1 MKEKEIN
8 NRQIETVAEA
18 IRNLQEYKIIE
29 LHNEYNYNNCGDNEI
44 YWMDY
49 LNDIM
54 CGASPLDIISQCKD
68 VDICDDYVIATIYGW
83 ESGDFADMEQYIYY
97 DEIADYLIA
106 GRRTEYNDEITYD
119 IEDDFV
125 NLCKEIDEEF
135 AKYVENNMPD
145 DLVCE
150 TWSDIINELTEE
162 YEEQIEEININNI

>member
-8 NRQIETVAEA
+8 NRQIEAVAQA
-18 IRNLQEYKIIE
+18 IQNLQEHEIIE
-29 LHNEYNYNNCGDNEI
+29 LHNYRNSSGDDNI
-44 YWMDY
+44 YYMDC

-54 CGASPLDIISQCKD
+54 CGASPLDIISQCKE
-68 VDICDDYVIATIYGW
+68 VNIYDDYVVATIYGW
-83 ESGDFADMEQYIYY
+83 ESGNFADVEQYIYY

-106 GRRTEYNDEITYD
+106 GRNTEYNDEITHD

-125 NLCKEIDEEF
+125 NLCKEIDEDF
-135 AKYVENNMPD
+135 AKYVEDNMPV

-162 YEEQIEEININNI
+162 YKEEIKQLSNI